1 MKTIPWILSFTAC
14 LGSLLGAQSE
24 FKPAANLITE
34 GIPAVPTTLVHE
46 VKRYTEARSASFA
59 GWHPTRHE
67 MLITTRFG
75 NTAQI
80 HQVGSPLGMRRQLTF
95 FDEPVSSQGFER
107 RTGDYFLFL
116 RDEGGSEF
124 RQMYRYEVANGEVT
138 LLTDGGRSQ
147 NGGVSWSTQ
156 GDRIA
161 YSSTRRNGADRDIYI
176 MDPRQPKGERRL
188 LEVKGGGWGVSD
200 WSIDDRTL
208 MVQEYVSV
216 NESHLWLVDVATGA
230 KTEFIPRSERGVA
243 YGDVMFSKD
252 GKGVFLTTDRD
263 FEFRRLAYVD
273 LTTRQFSYLTSDLK
287 FDVETASLADDGR
300 HLLFTTNQNGQ
311 SAVYLLDVATR
322 KYRPVTGLPVGV
334 AAAADWHKDN
344 RHVALRVNSARSATD
359 VYVLDVAT
367 GALTRWTDSEL
378 GGIVAENLK
387 EAESIRW
394 KSFDAREITGFIF
407 RPAAKFTDP
416 RPVIINIHGG
426 PEGQSRPLF
435 QGQQNFYLNELGV
448 AIIYPNVRGST
459 GYGKTF
465 VTLDNGPKREDSV
478 KDIGALLD
486 WVAQQ
491 PDLDASRVMVTG
503 GSYGGYMSL
512 ACAVQYNDRI
522 RCSVDIVGI
531 SNFVSFLQNTES
543 YRRDLRRAEYG
554 DERDPRMRA
563 VFERIA
569 PLNHAAKIKRP
580 IFIIQG
586 ANDPRVPRSEAV
598 QIKETVSKNGIP
610 VWYLEAKD
618 EGHGFAKKGNRDFQF
633 YATVMFV
640 KKFLLE

>member
-1 MKTIPWILSFTAC
+1 M
-14 LGSLLGAQSE
+14 
-24 FKPAANLITE
+24 
-34 GIPAVPTTLVHE
+34 LV
-46 VKRYTEARSASFA
+46 
-59 GWHPTRHE
+59 G
-67 MLITTRFG
+67 TRFG

-80 HQVGSPLGMRRQLTF
+80 HQVASPLGMRRQLTF
-95 FDEPVSSQGFER
+95 FDEPVSSAGYER
-107 RTGDYFLFL
+107 TAGDYFLFL

-124 RQMYRYEVANGEVT
+124 RQIFRYDVADGGVA

-147 NGGVSWSTQ
+147 NGGVTWSSR

-176 MDPRQPKGERRL
+176 MDPRHPKDERRL

-200 WSIDDRTL
+200 WSVDDRTL
-208 MVQEYVSV
+208 MVQEYLSI
-216 NESHLWLVDVATGA
+216 NESHLWLVEVAGGG
-230 KTEFIPRSERGVA
+230 KTEFLPRRERGVA
-243 YGDVMFSKD
+243 YGDAIFSKD
-252 GKGVFLTTDRD
+252 GKGVFLTTDKE

-273 LTTRQFSYLTSDLK
+273 LATKTSSYLTTDLE
-287 FDVETASLADDGR
+287 FDVGSVSLSQDGR
-300 HLLFTTNQNGQ
+300 HLLFTINLNGQ
-311 SAVYLLDVATR
+311 SGVYLMDVATR
-322 KYRPVTGLPVGV
+322 KYRPLTGLPVGLAS
-334 AAAADWHKDN
+334 AAEWHQDN

-359 VYVLDVAT
+359 VYVLDVT
-367 GALTRWTDSEL
+367 SGGLTRWTDSEL
-378 GGIVAENLK
+378 GGIVAVNLK
-387 EAESIRW
+387 EAEPIKW
-394 KSFDAREITGFIF
+394 KTFDAREITGFLF
-407 RPAAKFTDP
+407 RPAAKFTGR
-416 RPVIINIHGG
+416 RPVIIDIHGG

-435 QGQQNFYLNELGV
+435 QGQQNYYLNELGV
-448 AIIYPNVRGST
+448 AIIYPNVRGSM

-491 PDLDASRVMVTG
+491 PELDASRVMVTG

-522 RCSVDIVGI
+522 RCSIDSVGI

-554 DERDPRMRA
+554 DERDPQMRA
-563 VFERIA
+563 VFDRIS

-598 QIKETVSKNGIP
+598 QIKETVSRNGIP